1 VKEMGAPDDVSTL
14 VRRVGGLLTRAAV
27 TCGPATTAAE
37 IAQLMSR
44 EGVGSLVVVSDERPV
59 GIVTDRDL
67 RRKVVGEGRDPR
79 TIPASALMSSPV
91 ISLSPDAF
99 VLDALVLMTRRGI
112 HHLAVVAE
120 GRLVGVISSSDVL
133 RLELPHPVA
142 VSRDIAA
149 ANSLDALKR
158 PGSEVVQ
165 ITRRLVVAGA
175 SAVEV
180 GALVAELNDQL
191 VRRVLELTGEQLAS
205 AGSRAPVPYCWLAF
219 GSEAR
224 REQTLRT
231 DQDNGLVYA
240 DPPPGEA
247 AAATAYYARFAETAV
262 RGLVTI
268 GFPACPG
275 NVMASNPAL
284 CRPLSGWL
292 ENFARW
298 MDHPSPSEVLAA
310 SIHFDLR
317 PVAGVNELA
326 SELSALIASDAPK
339 RRVFLGMLARDV
351 VSRPPPLTLFGRVA
365 TRRGRIDVKS
375 AAAMPLVG
383 AARIHAL
390 ELSLREVNTVER
402 FRAAGARGLY
412 TPDENTEITEAY
424 QHILRLRLVH
434 QLAQLD
440 HGLAPD
446 NLIAPRSLSRAH
458 GLLLSDAFRTVA
470 RVQAGLRE
478 RFRTDLLG

>member
-1 VKEMGAPDDVSTL
+1 MRAPDDVSAL
-14 VRRVGGLLTRAAV
+14 IRRVGSLVRRAAV
-27 TCGPATTAAE
+27 TCGPATTAAQ

-44 EGVGSLVVVSDERPV
+44 EGVGSVVVVSDGFPA

-67 RRKVVGEGRDPR
+67 RRTIVGEGRDSR
-79 TIPASALMSSPV
+79 TTPASALMSSPV

-99 VLDALVLMTRRGI
+99 VLDALVMMTRRGI
-112 HHLAVVAE
+112 HHLVVAAE
-120 GRLVGVISSSDVL
+120 GRLVGVVSSSDVL

-142 VSRDIAA
+142 VSREIAA
-149 ANSLDALKR
+149 ASSLDALKR
-158 PGSEVVQ
+158 LGSDVVQ
-165 ITRRLVVAGA
+165 ITRRLVSAGA

-191 VRRVLELTGEQLAS
+191 VQRVLELTGEQLAG

-240 DPPPGEA
+240 DPPLEEA
-247 AAATAYYARFAETAV
+247 AAAASYYARFTETAV
-262 RGLVTI
+262 RGLVII

-317 PVAGVNELA
+317 SVAGASGLA
-326 SELSALIASDAPK
+326 SELSALIERDAPK

-365 TRRGRIDVKS
+365 TRGGRVDVKS
-375 AAAMPLVG
+375 GAAMPLVG
-383 AARIHAL
+383 AARVHAL
-390 ELSLREVNTVER
+390 ELALREVNTVER
-402 FRAAGARGLY
+402 FRAAGARALY
-412 TPDENTEITEAY
+412 TPEETTEITEAY
-424 QHILRLRLVH
+424 QHVLRLRLVH

-440 HGLAPD
+440 EGLAPG
-446 NLIAPRSLSRAH
+446 NLIAPRRLSRGD
-458 GLLLSDAFRTVA
+458 GLLLRDAFRTVT

>member
-1 VKEMGAPDDVSTL
+1 VS
-14 VRRVGGLLTRAAV
+14 RPAV
-27 TCGPATTAAE
+27 TCDPTTTATE
-37 IAQLMSR
+37 VAQLMSR
-44 EGVGSLVVVSDERPV
+44 QGVGSVIVLADGRPV

-67 RRKVVGEGRDPR
+67 RRRIVGEGRDAR
-79 TIPASALMSSPV
+79 TTAASAVMSSPV
-91 ISLSPDAF
+91 ISVPAEAF
-99 VLDALVLMTRRGI
+99 VVDALVVMTRRGI
-112 HHLAVVAE
+112 HHLAVASK
-120 GRLVGVISSSDVL
+120 GRFVGVISSSDLL

-142 VSRDIAA
+142 VSRAIGG
-149 ANSLDALKR
+149 ANSLDALR
-158 PGSEVVQ
+158 SVGSAVMQ
-165 ITRRLVVAGA
+165 ITRRLVSAGA
-175 SAVEV
+175 SALDV

-191 VRRVLELTGEQLAS
+191 VQRVLSLTAEQLA
-205 AGSRAPVPYCWLAF
+205 AGGDQAPGRYCWLAF

-224 REQTLRT
+224 REQTLKT

-240 DPPPGEA
+240 DAPPGEA
-247 AAATAYYARFAETAV
+247 AAGASYYARFADAAV
-262 RGLVTI
+262 RGLVTV

-317 PVAGVNELA
+317 PIAGATELA
-326 SELSALIASDAPK
+326 SELSALIERDAPK
-339 RRVFLGMLARDV
+339 RRVFLAMLARDV
-351 VSRPPPLTLFGRVA
+351 VSRRPPLTLFGRVA
-365 TRRGRIDVKS
+365 TRRGRVDVKG
-375 AAAMPLVG
+375 AAAMPFVG
-383 AARIHAL
+383 AARVHAL
-390 ELSLREVNTVER
+390 ELAFRDVNTVDR

-412 TPDENTEITEAY
+412 TPPETTEIAEAY

-440 HGLAPD
+440 RGVTPD
-446 NLIAPRSLSRAH
+446 NVIATRDLSRGD
-458 GLLLSDAFRTVA
+458 GLLLHDALRTVKL
-470 RVQAGLRE
+470 VQAGLRE

>member
-1 VKEMGAPDDVSTL
+1 MRAPDDVSAL
-14 VRRVGGLLTRAAV
+14 IRRVGSLVRRAAV

-44 EGVGSLVVVSDERPV
+44 EGIGSVVVVSDGFPA

-67 RRKVVGEGRDPR
+67 RRRIVGEGRDSR
-79 TIPASALMSSPV
+79 TTPASALMSSPV
-91 ISLSPDAF
+91 IWLSPDAF
-99 VLDALVLMTRRGI
+99 VLDALVMMTRRGI
-112 HHLAVVAE
+112 HHLVVAAE
-120 GRLVGVISSSDVL
+120 GRLVGVVSSSDVL

-142 VSRDIAA
+142 VSREIAA
-149 ANSLDALKR
+149 ASSLDALKR
-158 PGSEVVQ
+158 LGSEVVK
-165 ITRRLVVAGA
+165 ITRRLVSAGA

-191 VRRVLELTGEQLAS
+191 VQRVLELTGEQLAG

-240 DPPPGEA
+240 DPPPEEA
-247 AAATAYYARFAETAV
+247 AAAASYYARFAETAV
-262 RGLVTI
+262 RGLVTV

-284 CRPLSGWL
+284 CRPLSRWL

-317 PVAGVNELA
+317 SVAGASELA
-326 SELSALIASDAPK
+326 SELSALIERDAPK

-365 TRRGRIDVKS
+365 TRRGRVDVKS
-375 AAAMPLVG
+375 GAAMPFVG
-383 AARIHAL
+383 VARIHAL
-390 ELSLREVNTVER
+390 ELALREVNTVER
-402 FRAAGARGLY
+402 FRAAGARALY
-412 TPDENTEITEAY
+412 TPEETTEITEAY
-424 QHILRLRLVH
+424 QHVLRVRLVH

-440 HGLAPD
+440 QGLSPD
-446 NLIAPRSLSRAH
+446 NLIAPRDLSRAD
-458 GLLLSDAFRTVA
+458 GLLLRDAFRTV
-470 RVQAGLRE
+470 RLVQAGLRE